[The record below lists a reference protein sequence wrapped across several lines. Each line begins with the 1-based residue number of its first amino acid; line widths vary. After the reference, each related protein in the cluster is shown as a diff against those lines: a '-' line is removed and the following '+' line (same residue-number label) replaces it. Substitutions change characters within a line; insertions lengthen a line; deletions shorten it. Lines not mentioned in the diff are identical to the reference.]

1 MVADIRDPTED
12 SRKGSGGA
20 VPGRNWR
27 DRTTGA
33 VRYAV
38 SEEAVTLVGD
48 RKGLTAGEEV
58 REGVMVTTPTPP
70 PSQYGQI
77 MWGGGQNFRD

>member
-1 MVADIRDPTED
+1 ML
-12 SRKGSGGA
+12 
-20 VPGRNWR
+20 
-27 DRTTGA
+27 
-33 VRYAV
+33 
-38 SEEAVTLVGD
+38 EEAVTLVGD